1 MWWTDRA
8 VVLSCAAAVA
18 LSACGF
24 QLRGAG
30 GEGGGDGLRGALVHT
45 VNAPPALARA
55 LTLALAENGAA
66 AAAVGTAADVVLH
79 VAGADYRRDIAV
91 LDNSG
96 KAAAYRLSLVV
107 TFRIQSA
114 PPQNK
119 KPMPQQITVT
129 RHLDHAGRRVLQS
142 DNEED
147 FTRGQMFLEAARR
160 LVRRLGRAVGGAAR

>member
-24 QLRGAG
+24 QLRGG
-30 GEGGGDGLRGALVHT
+30 GGGGDGLRGALVHT

-66 AAAVGTAADVVLH
+66 VAAAITAADAVLH
-79 VAGADYRRDIAV
+79 VAGADYRRDIAA

-119 KPMPQQITVT
+119 KNMPQQITVT

-160 LVRRLGRAVGGAAR
+160 MVRRLGRAAGTGQAR